1 MFKRK
6 FCLIGCVQVSVKNNL
21 FSLTVLVYRHY
32 LLFIQ
37 VRKLFSNMLYF
48 KKNKI
53 YFVLYKAL
61 SNVYKNIM

>member
-6 FCLIGCVQVSVKNNL
+6 FCLFGWVQVSVKNNL
-21 FSLTVLVYRHY
+21 LSLTVLVYRHY

-48 KKNKI
+48 KKKI

-61 SNVYKNIM
+61 SYVYKNIM